1 VKLNDVKG
9 SGPQGEL
16 STLIGKDAVIEGKV
30 AVKQSIRIDGR
41 VKGELEATD
50 TVTVG
55 GTGEIEG
62 NIRAK
67 NVVVGG
73 KVQGS
78 LDVTGK
84 ITLESSSILRGDL
97 SASRLIIEEG
107 AVFNGRSAMDGETKI
122 GKPQPHITLDNP
134 PPDKK

>member
-1 VKLNDVKG
+1 MKLNDVRG
-9 SGPQGEL
+9 TTTPGEL
-16 STLIGKDAVIEGKV
+16 STLIGKDAIIEGKV
-30 AVKQSIRIDGR
+30 IVKQSVRVDGR
-41 VKGELEATD
+41 IKGEMEATD

-55 GTGEIEG
+55 NTGEIEG

-78 LDVTGK
+78 LDAAGK
-84 ITLESSSILRGDL
+84 VTLEASSILRGDL

-107 AVFNGRSAMDGETKI
+107 AVFNGRSSMNGETTTVKP
-122 GKPQPHITLDNP
+122 KPQINLDNP
-134 PPDKK
+134 PPETK